1 MPNATTAGR
10 FLATRWLAAR
20 WDGVSVRYRLEDL
33 AFGLAGLCFKAL
45 PIETASWLSG
55 LIWRRLGPRLGS
67 RRQIRAL
74 ANLALAFPEKSEAE
88 RTALAVAM
96 WENLGRTFAETF
108 RLAEIAVS
116 DRLDVL
122 EPSGFKRDGAAR
134 IVCAA
139 HQGNWEIAV
148 LAISSAAEARPAGV
162 YQRIKNPLVD
172 ARVRQMRSF
181 LYPGGLYPKTPAA
194 PRQLIRHAREGGTL
208 AVLAD
213 QRDMRGPHVNFFNR
227 PAPSTP
233 FPAMV
238 ARTLGLKLYAG
249 EIVRKPNVRFDI
261 RLVEIP
267 VPQTADREAD
277 IVAATAALQA
287 EFERSIRRHP
297 EQWMW
302 SHRRWG

>member
-10 FLATRWLAAR
+10 FLATRWLATR
-20 WDGVSVRYRLEDL
+20 WGGVSLRYRLEDL
-33 AFGLAGLCFKAL
+33 AFALSGLCFKIL
-45 PIETASWLSG
+45 PIEAASWLSG
-55 LIWRRLGPRLGS
+55 VLWRSLGPRFGN
-67 RRQIRAL
+67 RRQARAL
-74 ANLALAFPEKSEAE
+74 ANLALAFPEKSAAE
-88 RTALAVAM
+88 HAALAAAM

-108 RLAEIAVS
+108 RLAEIAAS
-116 DRLDVL
+116 DRLTV
-122 EPSGFKRDGAAR
+122 ETPPGYGTDGPR
-134 IVCAA
+134 VVCAA

-148 LAISSAAEARPAGV
+148 LAVSSAAKAQPAGV

-181 LYPGGLYPKTPAA
+181 LYPGGLYPKTPAT
-194 PRQLIRHAREGGTL
+194 PRQLIRHARDGGTL

-213 QRDMRGPHVNFFNR
+213 QRDMRGPRVTFFGV

-249 EIVRKPNVRFDI
+249 EIIRKPNVRFDI
-261 RLVEIP
+261 KLVEIP
-267 VPQTADREAD
+267 VPQTEDREAD
-277 IVAATAALQA
+277 IIAATAALQA
-287 EFERSIRRHP
+287 EFERTIRRHP

>member
-10 FLATRWLAAR
+10 LLATQWGGASL
-20 WDGVSVRYRLEDL
+20 RYRFEDL
-33 AFGLAGLCFKAL
+33 AFAVSGLCFKAM
-45 PIETASWLSG
+45 PIEAASWLSG
-55 LIWRRLGPRLGS
+55 RLWQRLGPRFGN

-74 ANLALAFPEKSEAE
+74 ANLARAFPEKSAAE
-88 RTALAVAM
+88 REALAAAM

-108 RLAEIAVS
+108 RLAEIAAS
-116 DRLDVL
+116 NRLKVRTPPGY
-122 EPSGFKRDGAAR
+122 ETESTAR
-134 IVCAA
+134 VVCAA

-148 LAISSAAEARPAGV
+148 LAVSSAPHAQPAGV

-172 ARVRQMRSF
+172 ARVRKMRGF
-181 LYPGGLYPKTPAA
+181 LYPGGLYPKTPAT
-194 PRQLIRHAREGGTL
+194 PRHLIRHARDGGTL

-213 QRDMRGPHVNFFNR
+213 QRDVRGPRVSFFGV

-267 VPQTADREAD
+267 VPQTEDREAD

-287 EFERSIRRHP
+287 EFERTIRRHP

-302 SHRRWG
+302 SHRRWDSA